1 MGLLKGSGT
10 LIGGAGAANPV
21 MLGLGAIGSIGQGIA
36 GLIQSGK
43 AKKAMKRLQDPGYK
57 IPKEFAQN
65 LAIAENMAQTGMPAE
80 QYNKGQQDIN
90 RAGTA
95 GFRALSRS
103 SNPAAGAASLLRGQ
117 TDALNNLNVANASA
131 RRQNILGAMGAR
143 REFAGQKLA
152 QQQYAQQ
159 KYANEYNQLN
169 ALRGAGIQNTI
180 GGISGLGQLGLYS
193 NIYGK
198 GNNPTQQGQSFN
210 PMSPTQM
217 SMMSSYKTPSL
228 TGVSSPTNLAGLGNA
243 GGGMNFGSFG
253 AQSPYSGF
261 GFKKTP

>member
-1 MGLLKGSGT
+1 MGFNLKGLGT
-10 LIGGAGAANPV
+10 LIGGAGAANPA

-36 GLIQSGK
+36 GLLQAGK
-43 AKKAMKRLQDPGYK
+43 AKKMMKRLQDPGYK

-152 QQQYAQQ
+152 QQQYAQKQ
-159 KYANEYNQLN
+159 YADEYNQLN

-180 GGISGLGQLGLYS
+180 GGISSLGQLGLYS

-198 GNNPTQQGQSFN
+198 VKEPETVDTTPTTASTTATPTTPNSSTFNISDPYGLNQLFNQYRGIGGIVGKKFGGN
-210 PMSPTQM
+210 
-217 SMMSSYKTPSL
+217 
-228 TGVSSPTNLAGLGNA
+228 
-243 GGGMNFGSFG
+243 
-253 AQSPYSGF
+253 
-261 GFKKTP
+261 